1 MKRAREKDK
10 KKKLTNMICYLF
22 EKAAKEQHTMIIL
35 DDAQWIDKD
44 SWIMLH
50 EIIKRCRVSVI
61 IINTVNNLVT
71 LAPLLLL
78 WQHYCNHGNHSGAYS
93 L

>member
-1 MKRAREKDK
+1 MHSYHDNTINYQVGYVKRAREKDK

-44 SWIMLH
+44 SWIMLY
-50 EIIKRCRVSVI
+50 EIIKRCRVSININKGKI
-61 IINTVNNLVT
+61 IFL
-71 LAPLLLL
+71 PDEF
-78 WQHYCNHGNHSGAYS
+78 
-93 L
+93 